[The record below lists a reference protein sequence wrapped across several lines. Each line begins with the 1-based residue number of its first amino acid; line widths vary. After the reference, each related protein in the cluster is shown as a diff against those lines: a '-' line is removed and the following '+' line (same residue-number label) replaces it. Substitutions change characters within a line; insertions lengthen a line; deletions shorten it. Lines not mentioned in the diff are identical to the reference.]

1 MLMHPRRRAQPA
13 SPGRARHPDKRALCV
28 GAVTEATWK
37 LPLHDGA
44 GGCPVK
50 AGWSTLK
57 TEHRQKFI
65 WTRRNVNME
74 KNDIFNTNLLQLP
87 MKAQVAGEGVV
98 QDIAPVAAPAD
109 LAGGVAELEL
119 DALNQR
125 GVVLQRLSDVTPK
138 KCEKL
143 ASGFLHRG
151 EITLL
156 CGDGGV
162 GKGQFVAQ
170 IAKSLTTGEATEFF
184 PQAPEGTG
192 NIVILAGEDPIDTVL
207 CPRMDA
213 AGADL
218 NKVAVI
224 APDTYYEEMH
234 KMPQLGDPDL
244 MNWIA
249 AGDPLLLVIDPFQ
262 AFLPDSVNLNN
273 RQQIRNLLQLLRMQ
287 AQQHGFAI
295 LLVTHTNKNPGACG
309 RKRLNGSGEL
319 WDTARNVLIM
329 GHAKNGNKI
338 YVSHEKSSYDA
349 PADTILFTTETVTV
363 KGVET
368 ARAKFDST
376 SDWKDEDFCREKPDR
391 AAPKYAGVQSRIL
404 AMLNAAP
411 DKRMVSKELQRLV
424 QEETGC
430 SDSTYNHARSDL
442 SRVGIVK
449 NIRQKTLE
457 GGCCWVTGLEQGAAV
472 A

>member
-1 MLMHPRRRAQPA
+1 
-13 SPGRARHPDKRALCV
+13 
-28 GAVTEATWK
+28 
-37 LPLHDGA
+37 
-44 GGCPVK
+44 
-50 AGWSTLK
+50 
-57 TEHRQKFI
+57 
-65 WTRRNVNME
+65 ME

-87 MKAQVAGEGVV
+87 LKAQVADEEVV
-98 QDIAPVAAPAD
+98 QNIAPVAEPTAPAMREGLVLD
-109 LAGGVAELEL
+109 VLAQDGGVL
-119 DALNQR
+119 R
-125 GVVLQRLSDVTPK
+125 RLSNVTPK

-170 IAKSLTTGEATEFF
+170 IAKSLTTGEPTEFF

-287 AQQHGFAI
+287 AAARVCDPAGEPYQQKSRCVWAQTPQWLRRALGYCPQCADHGS
-295 LLVTHTNKNPGACG
+295 C
-309 RKRLNGSGEL
+309 
-319 WDTARNVLIM
+319 
-329 GHAKNGNKI
+329 
-338 YVSHEKSSYDA
+338 
-349 PADTILFTTETVTV
+349 
-363 KGVET
+363 
-368 ARAKFDST
+368 
-376 SDWKDEDFCREKPDR
+376 
-391 AAPKYAGVQSRIL
+391 
-404 AMLNAAP
+404 
-411 DKRMVSKELQRLV
+411 KERQQDLR
-424 QEETGC
+424 
-430 SDSTYNHARSDL
+430 L
-442 SRVGIVK
+442 SR
-449 NIRQKTLE
+449 E
-457 GGCCWVTGLEQGAAV
+457 E
-472 A
+472 

>member
-1 MLMHPRRRAQPA
+1 
-13 SPGRARHPDKRALCV
+13 
-28 GAVTEATWK
+28 
-37 LPLHDGA
+37 
-44 GGCPVK
+44 
-50 AGWSTLK
+50 
-57 TEHRQKFI
+57 
-65 WTRRNVNME
+65 ME

-87 MKAQVAGEGVV
+87 LKAQVADEEVV
-98 QDIAPVAAPAD
+98 QNIAPVAEPTAPAMREGLVLD
-109 LAGGVAELEL
+109 VLAQDGGVL
-119 DALNQR
+119 R
-125 GVVLQRLSDVTPK
+125 RLSNVTPK

-170 IAKSLTTGEATEFF
+170 IAKSLTTGEPTEFF

-295 LLVTHTNKNPGACG
+295 LLVTHTNKNPGACFFSPPHPAL
-309 RKRLNGSGEL
+309 RSLQIPSSSSCVRCDSISLFYTFIVMINLTIANPFLYLNSK
-319 WDTARNVLIM
+319 
-329 GHAKNGNKI
+329 KNLFFKNCNTF
-338 YVSHEKSSYDA
+338 SSV
-349 PADTILFTTETVTV
+349 P
-363 KGVET
+363 
-368 ARAKFDST
+368 
-376 SDWKDEDFCREKPDR
+376 
-391 AAPKYAGVQSRIL
+391 
-404 AMLNAAP
+404 
-411 DKRMVSKELQRLV
+411 
-424 QEETGC
+424 
-430 SDSTYNHARSDL
+430 
-442 SRVGIVK
+442 
-449 NIRQKTLE
+449 
-457 GGCCWVTGLEQGAAV
+457 
-472 A
+472 

>member
-1 MLMHPRRRAQPA
+1 MLVHPRRRAQPA

-28 GAVTEATWK
+28 GAVTEATRK
-37 LPLHDGA
+37 LTLNGGADGSS
-44 GGCPVK
+44 VK
-50 AGWSTLK
+50 VGRSTLT

-87 MKAQVAGEGVV
+87 LKAQVADEEVV
-98 QDIAPVAAPAD
+98 QNIAPVAEPTAPAMREGLVLD
-109 LAGGVAELEL
+109 VLAQDGGVL
-119 DALNQR
+119 R
-125 GVVLQRLSDVTPK
+125 RLSNVTPK

-170 IAKSLTTGEATEFF
+170 IAKLLTTGEPTEFF
-184 PQAPEGTG
+184 PQAPEWTG

-295 LLVTHTNKNPGACG
+295 MLVTHTNKNPGACG

-449 NIRQKTLE
+449 NTRQKTLE

>member
-1 MLMHPRRRAQPA
+1 
-13 SPGRARHPDKRALCV
+13 
-28 GAVTEATWK
+28 
-37 LPLHDGA
+37 
-44 GGCPVK
+44 
-50 AGWSTLK
+50 
-57 TEHRQKFI
+57 
-65 WTRRNVNME
+65 ME

-87 MKAQVAGEGVV
+87 LKAQVADEGVV
-98 QDIAPVAAPAD
+98 QDIAPVAEPTAPAMGEGLVLD
-109 LAGGVAELEL
+109 MLAQDGGVL
-119 DALNQR
+119 R
-125 GVVLQRLSDVTPK
+125 RLSNVTPK

-192 NIVILAGEDPIDTVL
+192 NIVILAGEDPIDMVL

-262 AFLPDSVNLNN
+262 AFLPDFCKSKQSSADPEFASAVADAGAAARVCNPAGDPYQQKSRCVWAQTPQWLRRALGYCPQCADHGTCKE
-273 RQQIRNLLQLLRMQ
+273 RQQDLR
-287 AQQHGFAI
+287 
-295 LLVTHTNKNPGACG
+295 
-309 RKRLNGSGEL
+309 
-319 WDTARNVLIM
+319 
-329 GHAKNGNKI
+329 
-338 YVSHEKSSYDA
+338 
-349 PADTILFTTETVTV
+349 
-363 KGVET
+363 
-368 ARAKFDST
+368 
-376 SDWKDEDFCREKPDR
+376 
-391 AAPKYAGVQSRIL
+391 
-404 AMLNAAP
+404 
-411 DKRMVSKELQRLV
+411 
-424 QEETGC
+424 
-430 SDSTYNHARSDL
+430 L
-442 SRVGIVK
+442 SR
-449 NIRQKTLE
+449 E
-457 GGCCWVTGLEQGAAV
+457 EQL
-472 A
+472 

>member
-1 MLMHPRRRAQPA
+1 
-13 SPGRARHPDKRALCV
+13 
-28 GAVTEATWK
+28 
-37 LPLHDGA
+37 
-44 GGCPVK
+44 
-50 AGWSTLK
+50 
-57 TEHRQKFI
+57 
-65 WTRRNVNME
+65 ME

-87 MKAQVAGEGVV
+87 LKAQVADEGVV
-98 QDIAPVAAPAD
+98 QDIAPVAEPTAPAMGEGLVLD
-109 LAGGVAELEL
+109 MLAQDGGVL
-119 DALNQR
+119 R
-125 GVVLQRLSDVTPK
+125 RLSNVTPK

-162 GKGQFVAQ
+162 GKVQFVAQ

-273 RQQIRNLLQLLRMQ
+273 RQQIRSLLQLLRMQ

-349 PADTILFTTETVTV
+349 PTDTILFTTETVTV
-363 KGVET
+363 KGVKT

-391 AAPKYAGVQSRIL
+391 VAPKYAGVQSRIL
-404 AMLNAAP
+404 VYKTVHHNFCISRNRGQRSLQLMGNICREFSPHLFNCCFFFILPVNSFKQRMQLFIYIIFQWFFQIQIVNRCNQPFHLMPCHKPCNTCHHDP
-411 DKRMVSKELQRLV
+411 DR
-424 QEETGC
+424 
-430 SDSTYNHARSDL
+430 NH
-442 SRVGIVK
+442 
-449 NIRQKTLE
+449 IR
-457 GGCCWVTGLEQGAAV
+457 
-472 A
+472 

>member
-1 MLMHPRRRAQPA
+1 M
-13 SPGRARHPDKRALCV
+13 
-28 GAVTEATWK
+28 
-37 LPLHDGA
+37 
-44 GGCPVK
+44 
-50 AGWSTLK
+50 
-57 TEHRQKFI
+57 
-65 WTRRNVNME
+65 
-74 KNDIFNTNLLQLP
+74 
-87 MKAQVAGEGVV
+87 
-98 QDIAPVAAPAD
+98 
-109 LAGGVAELEL
+109 
-119 DALNQR
+119 
-125 GVVLQRLSDVTPK
+125 
-138 KCEKL
+138 
-143 ASGFLHRG
+143 
-151 EITLL
+151 
-156 CGDGGV
+156 
-162 GKGQFVAQ
+162 
-170 IAKSLTTGEATEFF
+170 
-184 PQAPEGTG
+184 
-192 NIVILAGEDPIDTVL
+192 
-207 CPRMDA
+207 
-213 AGADL
+213 
-218 NKVAVI
+218 
-224 APDTYYEEMH
+224 
-234 KMPQLGDPDL
+234 
-244 MNWIA
+244 
-249 AGDPLLLVIDPFQ
+249 LVIDPFQ

-273 RQQIRNLLQLLRMQ
+273 RQQIRSLLQLLRMQ

-319 WDTARNVLIM
+319 WDTA
-329 GHAKNGNKI
+329 
-338 YVSHEKSSYDA
+338 HEKSSYDA
-349 PADTILFTTETVTV
+349 PANTILFTTETVTV

-457 GGCCWVTGLEQGAAV
+457 GGCCWVTGLEQGAEV